1 MFMIKYSKSDL
12 WPTIGRKKKQQITSL
27 PASLGADGGD
37 GCSDGHV
44 CLINAMA
51 RQSRAEK
58 KKLRTDDRPEGRS
71 LSLAYPLRL
80 YRG

>member
-1 MFMIKYSKSDL
+1 MADYRAKEE
-12 WPTIGRKKKQQITSL
+12 TTNNV
-27 PASLGADGGD
+27 PAGLLLGADGGD

-71 LSLAYPLRL
+71 LSLAYPLSD